1 MVVNIAA
8 ISIAKMVWALIGM
21 EECKRRELIAGADG
35 FSAGGEGTGLAVG
48 DVQGAGKKL
57 AQVIK
62 SSSSKSNSAYKYR
75 KNICVRM
82 LVIMEHFCLK
92 KHIPFRSWIEEY
104 EFVPRCV
111 PRAR

>member
-8 ISIAKMVWALIGM
+8 ISMARMVWALIGM
-21 EECKRRELIAGADG
+21 EECKRRDLIAGADG
-35 FSAGGEGTGLAVG
+35 FSAGREGTGLALG
-48 DVQGAGKKL
+48 DVQGAGMKL

-82 LVIMEHFCLK
+82 LVIMEQFCFK
-92 KHIPFRSWIEEY
+92 KAHTISFMD
-104 EFVPRCV
+104 
-111 PRAR
+111 